1 MRLRQGTRVLDRGDG
16 TLQVGVRAPVVLAS
30 LTPEQRRFVELLET
44 AHTITP
50 HERSRFAPLVHVLDD
65 AGLLTPAR
73 STPQP
78 HTAAINDAGP
88 VGVNVAIALARAGWA
103 IRLVDDGPAAASPRN
118 TYAPGGLASTR
129 QAAAADTIAR
139 LVPGTDVRVGAP
151 RADVWVLVSHGAA
164 ALDLAV
170 ALMASDT
177 PHLFVIA
184 DERGAHVGPLVF
196 PGEGACGMCAGH
208 ERAAA
213 DPAWPILSLQLRA
226 PAVAPPHM
234 SADVAASV
242 SGLACGALGAW
253 RSGDARAWLNRTWVV
268 TTNAPPVS
276 RSLTAAVDCGCGAAG
291 PVGDELAARR
301 ARFPCD

>member
-16 TLQVGVRAPVVLAS
+16 TLQVGVRAPVMLAS
-30 LTPEQRRFVELLET
+30 LSPKQRLFVELLET
-44 AHTITP
+44 AHVITP
-50 HERSRFAPLVHVLDD
+50 HERSRFAPVVRVLED

-73 STPQP
+73 PSIPP
-78 HTAAINDAGP
+78 RTAALNDAGP
-88 VGVNVAIALARAGWA
+88 VGVSVATALARSGWA
-103 IRLVDDGPAAASPRN
+103 IRLVDEGPAAASPRD
-118 TYAPGGLASTR
+118 TYASGGLASTR
-129 QAAAADTIAR
+129 QAAAADTVSR
-139 LVPGTDVRVGAP
+139 LVPGTNIRVGAP

-177 PHLFVIA
+177 PHLFVIT
-184 DERGAHVGPLVF
+184 DERGAQVGPLVI

-208 ERAAA
+208 ERAAT
-213 DPAWPILSLQLRA
+213 DPAWPVLSLQLRA
-226 PAVAPPHM
+226 PAVAPPQT

-242 SGLACGALGAW
+242 SGLVCGALGAW

-268 TTNAPPVS
+268 TTEAPPVS
-276 RSLTAAVDCGCGAAG
+276 RSMAADIDCGCGAAG

-301 ARFPCD
+301 ARFQGA